1 MTTLKRQLYA
11 KNQINIVLINLNLER
26 EVIKPPFYEGC
37 YCELNKQ
44 ITLFCSMDDKGFFD
58 YTIRVKLHKSY
69 ISFDTNDI
77 DKVIKELEKLIHNL

>member
-11 KNQINIVLINLNLER
+11 KNQINIVLIKLNLER

-37 YCELNKQ
+37 YCVLNKQ
-44 ITLFCSMDDKGFFD
+44 ITLFCSMDDKWSFD
-58 YTIRVKLHKSY
+58 YTIGVKRHKSY
-69 ISFDTNDI
+69 VSYDTKDI